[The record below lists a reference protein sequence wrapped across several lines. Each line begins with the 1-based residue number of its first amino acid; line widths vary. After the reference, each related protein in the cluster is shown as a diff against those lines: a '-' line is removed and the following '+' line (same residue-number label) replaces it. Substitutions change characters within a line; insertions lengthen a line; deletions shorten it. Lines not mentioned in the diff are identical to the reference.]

1 MSVTTRPS
9 PRSGPMARTPFG
21 SRCAACGR
29 HGDVLC
35 SGCGSRLRHLVAPTA
50 DGVVAAI
57 GYEGVGRDIVTGLK
71 YRNQRRAA
79 RVLAALLVQRLGPV
93 DVDVVTWAP
102 TGSGRR
108 AARGFDQAELVARA
122 VARRLGLPCRRL
134 LFRVHGAS
142 QTGRSR
148 AERLTGPVFVARPTR
163 RARRVLVVDDV
174 VTTGATLRAAARALA
189 VSGADHVVLAAVGA
203 TPAIGR
209 QVGTSDPGARSSSS
223 VRSR

>member
-1 MSVTTRPS
+1 MSIVSRPS
-9 PRSGPMARTPFG
+9 PHPGPVARTPFG
-21 SRCAACGR
+21 SRCAACNR

-35 SGCGSRLRHLVAPTA
+35 RGCGARVQHLVAPTA

-57 GYEGVGRDIVTGLK
+57 GFEGVGRDLVTGLK

-79 RVLAALLVQRLGPV
+79 RVLADLLVQRLGPV
-93 DVDVVTWAP
+93 DIDVVTWAP
-102 TGSGRR
+102 TGSDRR
-108 AARGFDQAELVARA
+108 ATRGFDQAELVARA

-148 AERLTGPVFVARPTR
+148 AERLAGPVFVARPTR
-163 RARRVLVVDDV
+163 RPRRVLVVDDV
-174 VTTGATLRAAARALA
+174 VTTGATLRAAARALSIA
-189 VSGADHVVLAAVGA
+189 GADRVVLAAVGA
-203 TPAIGR
+203 TPAASR
-209 QVGTSDPGARSSSS
+209 HVGTSDPGDTRLSS

>member
-1 MSVTTRPS
+1 
-9 PRSGPMARTPFG
+9 
-21 SRCAACGR
+21 
-29 HGDVLC
+29 
-35 SGCGSRLRHLVAPTA
+35 VAPTA

-57 GYEGVGRDIVTGLK
+57 RYEGVGRDLVTGLK

-79 RVLAALLVQRLGPV
+79 RLLADLLVQRLGPI

-102 TGSGRR
+102 TGADRR
-108 AARGFDQAELVARA
+108 AARGFDQAELVARS
-122 VARRLGLPCRRL
+122 VARRLGVPCRRL

-163 RARRVLVVDDV
+163 RPRRVLVVDDV
-174 VTTGATLRAAARALA
+174 VTTGATLRAAGRALSIA
-189 VSGADHVVLAAVGA
+189 GADHVVLAAVGA
-203 TPAIGR
+203 TPDVGTRI
-209 QVGTSDPGARSSSS
+209 GTSDPGAPRASV